1 MRGARHL
8 TRLAAALWLV
18 TAPSVS
24 AQSLGSVLA
33 GQANLTTFR
42 RLVQEN
48 QDVYTDL
55 PKDGVTIIAPND
67 GAFVKGQGWD
77 SDESSIP
84 TWLQY
89 GILSGRHALEKLAPG
104 DTQTIPTLLTDK
116 RFANVTNGQ
125 KVLVTVQ
132 PGGEV
137 VLTSGAGTHVTVVKA
152 DVPFDGGLVQII
164 ESLMVTPRRLE
175 GSIRDSYTDLTGFLG
190 ALYRAELVDEFA
202 ETANSTILAPHN
214 AAWQRFGA
222 GFESMGREELR
233 RVLRYHLV
241 PGRVLRAADLEDGTR
256 LATGDDK
263 GTEVRVTRFINDIYV
278 DTGRI
283 IQTDLLIANGIIQ
296 VVDAVL
302 NVDEGGAKPDVTAS
316 AQAPAFTFAE
326 EEASGTGTAAD
337 VPFTSALPCTAECT
351 TSTSRGPQA
360 TGTTEG
366 NGGTANGDDADSAA
380 VMAREMA
387 GVTGLFAG
395 ILGILLA

>member
-1 MRGARHL
+1 MRSARNL
-8 TRLAAALWLV
+8 TRLAAALWLA

-48 QDVYTDL
+48 QGVYADL

-77 SDESSIP
+77 ADESSIP
-84 TWLQY
+84 EWLQY

-222 GFESMGREELR
+222 GFESLGREELR

-241 PGRVLRAADLEDGTR
+241 PGRVLRAADLEDGAR
-256 LATGDDK
+256 LATGDEK
-263 GTEVRVTRFINDIYV
+263 GTGVRVTRFINDIYV

-283 IQTDLLIANGIIQ
+283 I
-296 VVDAVL
+296 
-302 NVDEGGAKPDVTAS
+302 
-316 AQAPAFTFAE
+316 
-326 EEASGTGTAAD
+326 
-337 VPFTSALPCTAECT
+337 
-351 TSTSRGPQA
+351 
-360 TGTTEG
+360 
-366 NGGTANGDDADSAA
+366 
-380 VMAREMA
+380 
-387 GVTGLFAG
+387 
-395 ILGILLA
+395 

>member
-84 TWLQY
+84 KWLQY

-241 PGRVLRAADLEDGTR
+241 PGR
-256 LATGDDK
+256 
-263 GTEVRVTRFINDIYV
+263 
-278 DTGRI
+278 
-283 IQTDLLIANGIIQ
+283 TDLLIANGIIQ

-351 TSTSRGPQA
+351 TATSRGPQA
-360 TGTTEG
+360 TGATEG
-366 NGGTANGDDADSAA
+366 NGGGTANGDDADSAA
-380 VMAREMA
+380 GRAREMA